1 MKLISNFFQSSDAEA
16 GVEGDDEFECDC
28 NICQYPRETREMDRI
43 SDNSKN
49 SMFYLYSYGSLNI
62 FPLLH

>member
-1 MKLISNFFQSSDAEA
+1 
-16 GVEGDDEFECDC
+16 
-28 NICQYPRETREMDRI
+28 MDRI

-62 FPLLH
+62 FPLLHWIAVKLL